1 LLPTMFLRSDACFRK
16 ALADI
21 NPVLK
26 SNQDAIQRVAVE
38 TESLR
43 GMYPLVNVAK
53 SFLESSESVNQKE
66 LSLLTLSERE
76 FEFDNIAINSP
87 AYRRVLN
94 AASHT
99 LRTSQSGNILGTG
112 NLSDPGVVD
121 VSRQQ
126 SSSPI
131 IQSANQARKISN
143 TAPLRTVSSSAT
155 EKEPHNDK
163 NRRPTTR
170 TTNSFMEQ
178 LRGLLDHAE
187 GELQSA
193 NEETMQLRDI
203 VQEKDMAIQRLNSSV
218 EEFGKVERKLK
229 LALADAEADV
239 DETAQEAEQLRA
251 KVKASRRE
259 YEGKV
264 GDLTSLNRVM
274 NEAIQAL
281 ESKVIAVE
289 TERETARREVERWK
303 EEIDKIE
310 LFYRER
316 LHIFTT
322 EKLLAAQKE
331 KEHFLRYRTECEER
345 IEILTDSFR
354 VQVQE
359 LKAEYSQLEIN
370 VKRPEKLVQEGRTTQ
385 IGSMMLVQYHA
396 PSWINEQRSRIF
408 KAWEI
413 PEAPEGWTSRW
424 DGKFLQFPKRDW
436 AVN

>member
-1 LLPTMFLRSDACFRK
+1 MFLRSNVYFRK

-26 SNQDAIQRVAVE
+26 SNQDAIQRVADE

-112 NLSDPGVVD
+112 NLSGPSVED

-170 TTNSFMEQ
+170 ATNSFMEQ

-203 VQEKDMAIQRLNSSV
+203 IQEKDMAIQRLNSSV
-218 EEFGKVERKLK
+218 EELGKVERKLK

-251 KVKASRRE
+251 KVKASRKE

-264 GDLTSLNRVM
+264 GDLISLNRIM
-274 NEAIQAL
+274 NEAIEAL
-281 ESKVIAVE
+281 QSKVMAVE
-289 TERETARREVERWK
+289 IERNSARREL
-303 EEIDKIE
+303 DKAKKDIE
-310 LFYRER
+310 MMEQLYKER
-316 LHIFTT
+316 LHNVTT
-322 EKLLAAQKE
+322 ENLK
-331 KEHFLRYRTECEER
+331 YRIECEER
-345 IEILTDSFR
+345 IDILTDSFR
-354 VQVQE
+354 VQVQK
-359 LKAEYSQLEIN
+359 LKAEHGQLEIN
-370 VKRPEKLVQEGRTTQ
+370 AKRPEKLVQEGRTTQ
-385 IGSMMLVQYHA
+385 IGSMILVPYHA
-396 PSWINEQRSRIF
+396 PSWINEQKPRIF
-408 KAWEI
+408 KAWDI
-413 PEAPEGWTSRW
+413 PEAPEGWISRW
-424 DGKFLQFPKRDW
+424 DGKFLQFAECDW

>member
-1 LLPTMFLRSDACFRK
+1 MFLRSDACFRK

-26 SNQDAIQRVAVE
+26 SNQDAIQRVADE

-112 NLSDPGVVD
+112 NLSDPSVED

-126 SSSPI
+126 SSSPTT
-131 IQSANQARKISN
+131 QSANQARKISN

-170 TTNSFMEQ
+170 ATNSFMEQ

-193 NEETMQLRDI
+193 NEETMQLRDLI
-203 VQEKDMAIQRLNSSV
+203 QEKDMAIQRLNSSG
-218 EEFGKVERKLK
+218 EESRKVGRKLV
-229 LALADAEADV
+229 LALADAETYW
-239 DETAQEAEQLRA
+239 EA
-251 KVKASRRE
+251 KVKACHE
-259 YEGKV
+259 DYDGKF
-264 GDLTSLNRVM
+264 GELTSSNRRM
-274 NEAIQAL
+274 KEAIQAL
-281 ESKVIAVE
+281 ESKLIAVE
-289 TERETARREVERWK
+289 EERYTARRDVDRVEEMIGRMK
-303 EEIDKIE
+303 QHYEERVHNIQTE
-310 LFYRER
+310 LE
-316 LHIFTT
+316 
-322 EKLLAAQKE
+322 
-331 KEHFLRYRTECEER
+331 YRTINLRNTKKDLYAARENSERNLEHLKECEQRIDNLTESFR
-345 IEILTDSFR
+345 IEG
-354 VQVQE
+354 QQ
-359 LKAEYSQLEIN
+359 LKAEYNELEI
-370 VKRPEKLVQEGRTTQ
+370 KAKKPEKLVLEGRAAQ
-385 IGSMMLVQYHA
+385 IGSMILVPYHA
-396 PSWINEQRSRIF
+396 PSWINDENEHKSRIF
-408 KAWEI
+408 RAWEI
-413 PEAPEGWTSRW
+413 PEVPEGWISRW
-424 DGKFLQFPKRDW
+424 TVSFFNIPT
-436 AVN
+436 